1 MFITKIIYIFEVL
14 QRSNQTKQSIMKVSK
29 IQIGI
34 YKVVDA
40 QGTWIARFSG
50 TCWAA
55 YDCDNDD
62 DTHNDNNWGVSFK
75 TFKELKAYSQSF
87 LNN

>member
-1 MFITKIIYIFEVL
+1 
-14 QRSNQTKQSIMKVSK
+14 MKVSK
-29 IQIGI
+29 IETGI

-50 TCWAA
+50 TYWVA
-55 YDCDNDD
+55 YDCDNAD

-75 TFKELKAYSQSF
+75 TFKQLKRYSQSF
-87 LNN
+87 